1 MLDVSTYG
9 GGVDVLFNI
18 SSNITLRDAHMFTG
32 ADQTRK

>member
-9 GGVDVLFNI
+9 GGVDISFNI
-18 SSNITLRDAHMFTG
+18 LTNITLHDAHMFPG